1 MKKSLLVALML
12 AATALSVF
20 AADIAVPYLALLT
33 DGRVNDVGA
42 FILST
47 RASIDILVEGG
58 DKFDAWFKLGFRNAA
73 MEGYLKSATPG
84 VPTSSDASLED
95 LAAAVARLEEA
106 SGLSLRTIAVQTKGI
121 FGSSLELAAFVGHL
135 DTFCSGADFPAAF
148 GTRDFSTRFKG
159 YMYYPSGIGGDRSR
173 SYDGLHEVYGTGL
186 RLSLPGESIRPALY
200 VYQDSWL
207 GAGRYSAD
215 LRTLLS
221 LGPVRLEA
229 FAGASFPVSTL
240 GAYRAG
246 LLFLFEAGNVGE
258 FYAQIGVP
266 YWDPTQAVTM
276 DLFYFMFEPR
286 VKFGAG
292 ELVISLFFH
301 PAIYLQKATNESGAI
316 ELRFDIGFGA
326 ISEGSM
332 RFGAETLLAY
342 DPNLSA
348 ATLRLDAAP
357 YLEFIRNGVRWDLRL
372 ALRAFPFP
380 NPWYGIFMPMVG
392 ISTAY

>member
-1 MKKSLLVALML
+1 MKKLPILALTLAL
-12 AATALSVF
+12 AAPAAF
-20 AADIAVPYLALLT
+20 GADIAVPYLALLT
-33 DGRVNDVGA
+33 DGRVNDAGA
-42 FILST
+42 FVLST

-58 DKFDAWFKLGFRNAA
+58 DKFDAWFKLGFRNPSMESYLSSAA
-73 MEGYLKSATPG
+73 PGATTAAG
-84 VPTSSDASLED
+84 ATLVD
-95 LAAAVARLEEA
+95 LATAVARLEAA
-106 SGLSLRTIAVQTKGI
+106 SGLSLRTVAIQTKGI
-121 FGSSLELAAFVGHL
+121 LATELELAAFVGHL
-135 DTFCSGADFPAAF
+135 DTFCSGADFPEAF

-186 RLSLPGESIRPALY
+186 RLSLPGETLRPSLY
-200 VYQDSWL
+200 LYQDSWL
-207 GAGRYSAD
+207 GAGSYSAD

-229 FAGASFPVSTL
+229 FAGGSFPVSAL

-246 LLFLFEAGNVGE
+246 LLFLFEAGDIGE

-266 YWDPTQAVTM
+266 YWDPTKQFTM

-286 VKFGAG
+286 VRFGAG
-292 ELVISLFFH
+292 ELIISLFFH
-301 PAIYLQKATNESGAI
+301 PSRYLQQLTNESGAI
-316 ELRFDIGFGA
+316 ELRFDLGFGR
-326 ISEGSM
+326 IEEGSA

-348 ATLRLDAAP
+348 ATLRFDAAP
-357 YLEFIRNGVRWDLRL
+357 YVEFVRNGVRWDLRL
-372 ALRAFPFP
+372 AVRAFPVP
-380 NPWYGIFMPMVG
+380 TPWYGIFMPMVG